1 MKPNNICV
9 GNHDE
14 LDNLQQLKLIDFG
27 LASPFVVKNEITG
40 EFDHIKLASN
50 EFQGNLAFSSKNAF
64 DQITLSRRD
73 DFISLVYM
81 LTYLASGK
89 LLFIIP
95 QIPLEK
101 QIGNIKRKKNKYSAE
116 KVCRMQKCKYLLE
129 LLEMVY
135 NLKFEETPDYNAM
148 RWILKKNLLDINMAP
163 NHR

>member
-1 MKPNNICV
+1 MITLLEDFHKTGYVYNDMKPNNICV

-40 EFDHIKLASN
+40 EFDHIKLASR

-89 LLFIIP
+89 LLFIKP
-95 QIPLEK
+95 
-101 QIGNIKRKKNKYSAE
+101 
-116 KVCRMQKCKYLLE
+116 
-129 LLEMVY
+129 
-135 NLKFEETPDYNAM
+135 
-148 RWILKKNLLDINMAP
+148 
-163 NHR
+163 